1 MESETFSTLSTISQ
15 KLKLDLNHNLIKVC
29 SKSRK
34 VKIDGR
40 VLYNENDVAKIFIDR
55 KKYLYIR
62 IDSNDQNNIK
72 DEWIK
77 EFKEKFLG
85 YNIIIGISLPDK
97 INDSLITLLHM
108 CMKKHIN
115 EITFYSKTNSVS
127 KEIMEIIIMFAK
139 FNDITLSYYKN

>member
-1 MESETFSTLSTISQ
+1 MESETFSTLSTISE
-15 KLKLDLNHNLIKVC
+15 KLRLDLNHNLIKVC

-34 VKIDGR
+34 IKIDGR
-40 VLYNENDVAKIFIDR
+40 VLYNENDVARIFIDR

-62 IDSNDQNNIK
+62 IDSNDQDNIK

-77 EFKEKFLG
+77 EFKEKFSG
-85 YNIIIGISLPDK
+85 YNIIIGISLLDK

-115 EITFYSKTNSVS
+115 EITFYSKTNSAS
-127 KEIMEIIIMFAK
+127 KEIMEILIMFAK
-139 FNDITLSYYKN
+139 FNNITLSYYKN